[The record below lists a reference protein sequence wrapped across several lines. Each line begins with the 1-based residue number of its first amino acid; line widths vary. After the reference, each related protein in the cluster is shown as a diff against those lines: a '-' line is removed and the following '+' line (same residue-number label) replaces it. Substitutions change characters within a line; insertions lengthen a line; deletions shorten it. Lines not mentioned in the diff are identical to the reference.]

1 MRRGDFQ
8 KGVGG
13 VKMRDI
19 CVKNLTC
26 SYEQKTIFDNFD
38 VTFEQGKIN
47 VILGG
52 SGVGKTTLL
61 NAIAG
66 IKSYEGQIEGCE
78 GGVSYIFQK
87 DRLIPSISVY
97 KNLDLILKGVVKDK
111 AERKRMIEQTAVD
124 LEISDVLKSLPSEI
138 SGGQAQRVSMAR
150 AFLYPS
156 DVMLLDEPFKALD
169 TALKTRLIK
178 QFAALQEKKN
188 KTVVFVTH
196 AIDECLL
203 LADDYFVFDDA
214 PVKIVLQGKINSK
227 KSERK
232 LTDKSLEETRN
243 LLLQA
248 IV

>member
-1 MRRGDFQ
+1 
-8 KGVGG
+8 
-13 VKMRDI
+13 MRDI

-124 LEISDVLKSLPSEI
+124 LEIFDVLKSLPSEI

-203 LADDYFVFDDA
+203 LADDYFVFDNA

-232 LTDKSLEETRN
+232 LTDKALEETRN
-243 LLLQA
+243 SLLQA

>member
-1 MRRGDFQ
+1 
-8 KGVGG
+8 
-13 VKMRDI
+13 MRDI

-156 DVMLLDEPFKALD
+156 NVMLLDEPFKALD

-232 LTDKSLEETRN
+232 LTDKALEETRN
-243 LLLQA
+243 SLLQA

>member
-1 MRRGDFQ
+1 MS
-8 KGVGG
+8 
-13 VKMRDI
+13 DI
-19 CVKNLTC
+19 RVKNFTC

-124 LEISDVLKSLPSEI
+124 LEIFDVLKSLPSEI

-227 KSERK
+227 NSERK
-232 LTDKSLEETRN
+232 LTDKALEETRN

>member
-1 MRRGDFQ
+1 
-8 KGVGG
+8 
-13 VKMRDI
+13 MRDI

-214 PVKIVLQGKINSK
+214 PVRIILQGKINSK
-227 KSERK
+227 KSERR
-232 LTDKSLEETRN
+232 LTDKALEETRN

>member
-1 MRRGDFQ
+1 
-8 KGVGG
+8 
-13 VKMRDI
+13 MRDI
-19 CVKNLTC
+19 RVKNLTC

-232 LTDKSLEETRN
+232 LTDKALEETRN
-243 LLLQA
+243 SLLQA

>member
-1 MRRGDFQ
+1 MS
-8 KGVGG
+8 
-13 VKMRDI
+13 DI
-19 CVKNLTC
+19 RVKNFTC

-78 GGVSYIFQK
+78 DGVSYIFQK

-111 AERKRMIEQTAVD
+111 VERKRMIEQTAVD
-124 LEISDVLKSLPSEI
+124 LEIFDVLKSLPSEI

-232 LTDKSLEETRN
+232 LTDKALEETRN
-243 LLLQA
+243 SLLQA

>member
-1 MRRGDFQ
+1 MS
-8 KGVGG
+8 
-13 VKMRDI
+13 DI
-19 CVKNLTC
+19 RVKNFTC

-111 AERKRMIEQTAVD
+111 AERKRMVEQTAVD

-232 LTDKSLEETRN
+232 LTDKALEETRN
-243 LLLQA
+243 SLLQA

>member
-1 MRRGDFQ
+1 
-8 KGVGG
+8 
-13 VKMRDI
+13 MRDI

-214 PVKIVLQGKINSK
+214 PVRIVLQGKINSK
-227 KSERK
+227 KSERR
-232 LTDKSLEETRN
+232 LTDKALEETRN
-243 LLLQA
+243 SLLQA

>member
-1 MRRGDFQ
+1 M
-8 KGVGG
+8 
-13 VKMRDI
+13 
-19 CVKNLTC
+19 
-26 SYEQKTIFDNFD
+26 
-38 VTFEQGKIN
+38 
-47 VILGG
+47 ILGG

-232 LTDKSLEETRN
+232 LTDKALEETRN
-243 LLLQA
+243 SLLQA

>member
-1 MRRGDFQ
+1 
-8 KGVGG
+8 
-13 VKMRDI
+13 MRDI

-87 DRLIPSISVY
+87 DRLIPAISVY

-232 LTDKSLEETRN
+232 LTDKALEETRN

>member
-1 MRRGDFQ
+1 
-8 KGVGG
+8 
-13 VKMRDI
+13 MRDI

-26 SYEQKTIFDNFD
+26 SYEQKAIFDNFD

-61 NAIAG
+61 NAVAG

-111 AERKRMIEQTAVD
+111 AERKTMIEQTADD

-232 LTDKSLEETRN
+232 LTDKALEETRN
-243 LLLQA
+243 MLLQA

>member
-1 MRRGDFQ
+1 
-8 KGVGG
+8 
-13 VKMRDI
+13 MRDI

-78 GGVSYIFQK
+78 GGVSYILQK

-232 LTDKSLEETRN
+232 LTDKALEETRN
-243 LLLQA
+243 SLLQA

>member
-1 MRRGDFQ
+1 
-8 KGVGG
+8 
-13 VKMRDI
+13 MRDI

-26 SYEQKTIFDNFD
+26 SYEQKTIFDIFD

-124 LEISDVLKSLPSEI
+124 LEIFDVLKSLPSEI

-232 LTDKSLEETRN
+232 LTDKALEETRN

>member
-1 MRRGDFQ
+1 
-8 KGVGG
+8 
-13 VKMRDI
+13 MRDI
-19 CVKNLTC
+19 CVKNFTC

-227 KSERK
+227 NSERK
-232 LTDKSLEETRN
+232 LTDKALEETRN
-243 LLLQA
+243 LLLQV

>member
-1 MRRGDFQ
+1 MI
-8 KGVGG
+8 
-13 VKMRDI
+13 DI

-124 LEISDVLKSLPSEI
+124 LEIFDVLKSLPSEI

-232 LTDKSLEETRN
+232 LTDKALEETRN

>member
-1 MRRGDFQ
+1 MS
-8 KGVGG
+8 
-13 VKMRDI
+13 DI
-19 CVKNLTC
+19 RVENFTC

-124 LEISDVLKSLPSEI
+124 LEIFDVLKSLPSEI

-232 LTDKSLEETRN
+232 LTDKALEETRN
-243 LLLQA
+243 SLLQA

>member
-1 MRRGDFQ
+1 MS
-8 KGVGG
+8 
-13 VKMRDI
+13 DI
-19 CVKNLTC
+19 RVKNFTC

-124 LEISDVLKSLPSEI
+124 LEISDVMKSLPSEI

-232 LTDKSLEETRN
+232 LTDKALEETRN
-243 LLLQA
+243 SLLQA

>member
-1 MRRGDFQ
+1 
-8 KGVGG
+8 
-13 VKMRDI
+13 MRDI

-111 AERKRMIEQTAVD
+111 AERKRMVEQTAVD

-232 LTDKSLEETRN
+232 LTDKALEETRN

>member
-1 MRRGDFQ
+1 
-8 KGVGG
+8 
-13 VKMRDI
+13 MRDI

-47 VILGG
+47 MILGG

-124 LEISDVLKSLPSEI
+124 LEIFDVLKSLPSEI

-232 LTDKSLEETRN
+232 LTDKALEETRN

>member
-1 MRRGDFQ
+1 
-8 KGVGG
+8 
-13 VKMRDI
+13 MRDI

-26 SYEQKTIFDNFD
+26 EYEQKTIFDNFD

-227 KSERK
+227 KSERI
-232 LTDKSLEETRN
+232 LTDKALEETRN